1 METKLING
9 KQPRVNDD
17 KILAAVTNKATGDI
31 DGNVMTLGVRNEDG
45 QIYRVFFT
53 TGLREF
59 QRAIG
64 ALKNLGFRDE
74 LADSFNMK
82 EGCDAIFNR

>member
-17 KILAAVTNKATGDI
+17 KILAAVTNKATGDT
-31 DGNVMTLGVRNEDG
+31 DGNVMTLGVRNESG

-74 LADSFNMK
+74 LTDSFNMK
-82 EGCDAIFNR
+82 EGCDAIFSR